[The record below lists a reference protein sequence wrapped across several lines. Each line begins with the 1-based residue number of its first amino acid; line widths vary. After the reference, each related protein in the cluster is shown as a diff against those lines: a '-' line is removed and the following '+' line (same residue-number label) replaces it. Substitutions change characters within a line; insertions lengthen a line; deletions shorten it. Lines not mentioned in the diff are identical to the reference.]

1 MSLNLNF
8 NFNGKDTLSSIE
20 LHQKVTSYNNTYSPK
35 LIIDIGSFDNQIY
48 ETMIHQFKIYLNKPT
63 KSNFMYFKNI
73 GLITKEYMIVL
84 LNELTEKDYN
94 TICNLISSDSIE
106 ESDQAIEFIIKSL
119 ECCPSVIDVF
129 SKYNF
134 PKLCYEC
141 LPQKRV
147 VDTLKLFA
155 SINRNSLIELDFDFL
170 KYKMNTYN
178 IIYEKLS
185 ILVSC
190 LQVFFEANII
200 DDSYSEMFLLILSM
214 KIQNFLTIGEELQDS
229 ILSLFSILEN
239 SSHLAILTSNNIHK
253 FLMQNFTIFP
263 KFEQRLL
270 ILKIIQNLVQEQF
283 IENLFESNI
292 LYFINI
298 VYYIINQKYIHE
310 NKSLPILSLLIL
322 IATKI
327 VQISSKCRKL
337 LSDSDFTQNLRIA
350 FYKWPYS
357 HKIEIFKY
365 VSSYINFIDEE
376 FSYNLII
383 SFDII
388 PFLTEILYTDN
399 NDILEM
405 TLCIFMDSLNYQK
418 DDNIFFQRLR
428 EIAFSDEFHSII
440 SQLCNEEDKQI
451 SNLSRNI
458 QNILN
463 NINV

>member
-239 SSHLAILTSNNIHK
+239 SALPHK
-253 FLMQNFTIFP
+253 RYDSA
-263 KFEQRLL
+263 RL
-270 ILKIIQNLVQEQF
+270 
-283 IENLFESNI
+283 
-292 LYFINI
+292 
-298 VYYIINQKYIHE
+298 
-310 NKSLPILSLLIL
+310 
-322 IATKI
+322 
-327 VQISSKCRKL
+327 
-337 LSDSDFTQNLRIA
+337 
-350 FYKWPYS
+350 
-357 HKIEIFKY
+357 
-365 VSSYINFIDEE
+365 
-376 FSYNLII
+376 
-383 SFDII
+383 
-388 PFLTEILYTDN
+388 
-399 NDILEM
+399 
-405 TLCIFMDSLNYQK
+405 
-418 DDNIFFQRLR
+418 
-428 EIAFSDEFHSII
+428 
-440 SQLCNEEDKQI
+440 
-451 SNLSRNI
+451 
-458 QNILN
+458 
-463 NINV
+463 